1 MRWEGRGDLEEEKK
15 NKKTYHV
22 STLHTRPS
30 SDVSSCCVPEGR
42 RRERGEDVERARR
55 WER

>member
-1 MRWEGRGDLEEEKK
+1 MRWEGRGDLEEEEK
-15 NKKTYHV
+15 NKKTHHV